1 MYTAQSTSITPILV
15 APTNPKKADE
25 LCQSSLE
32 VAPAYASMD
41 IETQGEVQLSTNS
54 GTRGDAEETAA
65 LMDGMYTFFA
75 AEVLG
80 NLHNT
85 RLQFEITA
93 WPAPPPAPAGKPSW
107 GNGMAVNLC
116 WNQAQQ
122 AQDPG
127 FPFFSFDT
135 WYNGKKSPYGY
146 KKKHEQGTNGSQPE
160 DF

>member
-65 LMDGMYTFFA
+65 LMDGI
-75 AEVLG
+75 
-80 NLHNT
+80 
-85 RLQFEITA
+85 LQFEITA

>member
-75 AEVLG
+75 AEVNCDESFLFAYYNG
-80 NLHNT
+80 MVAGMFSSAGL
-85 RLQFEITA
+85 
-93 WPAPPPAPAGKPSW
+93 GKPTQHQTPIRNHCVACTTARAGW
-107 GNGMAVNLC
+107 QTKLG
-116 WNQAQQ
+116 
-122 AQDPG
+122 
-127 FPFFSFDT
+127 
-135 WYNGKKSPYGY
+135 
-146 KKKHEQGTNGSQPE
+146 
-160 DF
+160 